1 MPVYSS
7 GSRRPGRPSRAFRLA
22 YFDARPRAGIQAVYT
37 RYCNATWLGHFYGH
51 EGYREELGRAVK
63 GLLHLVSQSF
73 RVLGKSHRLSQNAAA
88 LLHRALT
95 VQLDW
100 SLDDL
105 DLSPDQERVV
115 AAFLSTYQSFLK
127 GGGMLMGPWDPRV
140 D

>member
-1 MPVYSS
+1 MS
-7 GSRRPGRPSRAFRLA
+7 A
-22 YFDARPRAGIQAVYT
+22 
-37 RYCNATWLGHFYGH
+37 GHFYGH

-88 LLHRALT
+88 LLHSALT